1 MSGATY
7 LPDVL
12 LPSLIARDGYAFV
25 PGRTMRE
32 NLAQLGCLSDWQP
45 FVNSWNDL
53 ELDRFMAD
61 GGRYRK
67 RRHAVYAAAPDG
79 SISRKPPQ
87 PHYQA
92 RDYNPLNGGIARW
105 FEPVAK
111 DVGDGPSM
119 LTILTL
125 CRTLFGSIAPGTRA
139 WHIEVHQFRVEA
151 RLGEEG
157 RPTPEGLHRD
167 GVDYALVLLINRL
180 NIARGTTTIHDL
192 DGRLLG
198 TFTLTDPFDAAHVAD
213 ARVYHGVTP
222 VKPLDPASP
231 AHRDVLVVTF
241 VSDSI
246 LASQGPWS
254 PPALVANSS
263 CQGVADERPTDP

>member
-7 LPDVL
+7 LPSAL
-12 LPSLIARDGYAFV
+12 LASQIARDGYTFV

-32 NLAQLGCLSDWQP
+32 SLAQLGGLSDWQP
-45 FVNSWNDL
+45 FANSWNDL

-61 GGRYRK
+61 GGRYRR
-67 RRHAVYAAAPDG
+67 RRHATYAAAADG
-79 SISRKPPQ
+79 RVSRKPHQ
-87 PHYQA
+87 PHYPA

-105 FEPVAK
+105 FEPVAP

-119 LTILTL
+119 RTILAF
-125 CRTLFGSIAPGTRA
+125 CRTLFGTVSPGTRA
-139 WHIEVHQFRVEA
+139 WHIEVHQFRIEA

-167 GVDYALVLLINRL
+167 GVDYVLVLLVNRL

-198 TFTLTDPFDAAHVAD
+198 AFTLTNPF
-213 ARVYHGVTP
+213 
-222 VKPLDPASP
+222 
-231 AHRDVLVVTF
+231 
-241 VSDSI
+241 
-246 LASQGPWS
+246 
-254 PPALVANSS
+254 
-263 CQGVADERPTDP
+263 